1 MKKIITVIVL
11 CLALA
16 SCAKENSGG
25 TEPSTQDVSTSAAQE
40 TEVLSDFETETET
53 EIEKRSTA
61 EVNATPTAADPQET
75 KVTQKSVKSTQEE
88 RKTRTETTPKTTAV
102 PEPTVVKRGL
112 NARCSSCAINNVAR
126 TENPILL
133 LTILCVKMLR

>member
-53 EIEKRSTA
+53 EIEKQSTA
-61 EVNATPTAADPQET
+61 EVNATPTAADPQKT
-75 KVTQKSVKSTQEE
+75 KVTQKSVKPTQEE
-88 RKTRTETTPKTTAV
+88 RKTRTETSPKTTAV
-102 PEPTVVKRGL
+102 P
-112 NARCSSCAINNVAR
+112 
-126 TENPILL
+126 
-133 LTILCVKMLR
+133 

>member
-25 TEPSTQDVSTSAAQE
+25 TEISTQDVSTSAAQE

-53 EIEKRSTA
+53 EIEKQSTA
-61 EVNATPTAADPQET
+61 EVNAPPTL
-75 KVTQKSVKSTQEE
+75 K
-88 RKTRTETTPKTTAV
+88 
-102 PEPTVVKRGL
+102 KR
-112 NARCSSCAINNVAR
+112 R
-126 TENPILL
+126 
-133 LTILCVKMLR
+133 

>member
-40 TEVLSDFETETET
+40 TEVQSDSETETET
-53 EIEKRSTA
+53 EFEKQSTA
-61 EVNATPTAADPQET
+61 EVNATPTAASKNEGNA
-75 KVTQKSVKSTQEE
+75 KV
-88 RKTRTETTPKTTAV
+88 RKVYA
-102 PEPTVVKRGL
+102 RGKK
-112 NARCSSCAINNVAR
+112 NSDRDFA
-126 TENPILL
+126 
-133 LTILCVKMLR
+133 

>member
-53 EIEKRSTA
+53 EFEKQSTA
-61 EVNATPTAADPQET
+61 EVNATPTAADPQKT

-88 RKTRTETTPKTTAV
+88 RKTRTEDSPKTTAV
-102 PEPTVVKRGL
+102 PEPTVVKGFEREMLELCNQQRRANGKPDIAL
-112 NARCSSCAINNVAR
+112 NN
-126 TENPILL
+126 T
-133 LTILCVKMLR
+133 LR

>member
-40 TEVLSDFETETET
+40 TEVQSDSETETET
-53 EIEKRSTA
+53 EFEK
-61 EVNATPTAADPQET
+61 
-75 KVTQKSVKSTQEE
+75 
-88 RKTRTETTPKTTAV
+88 
-102 PEPTVVKRGL
+102 
-112 NARCSSCAINNVAR
+112 
-126 TENPILL
+126 
-133 LTILCVKMLR
+133 

>member
-1 MKKIITVIVL
+1 MIKIKKIITVIVL

-53 EIEKRSTA
+53 EIEKQSTA
-61 EVNATPTAADPQET
+61 EVNATPTAADPQKT
-75 KVTQKSVKSTQEE
+75 KVTQKSVKSHARGKEKLRQ
-88 RKTRTETTPKTTAV
+88 KTSPKTTAV
-102 PEPTVVKRGL
+102 PRADCRKGV
-112 NARCSSCAINNVAR
+112 
-126 TENPILL
+126 
-133 LTILCVKMLR
+133 

>member
-53 EIEKRSTA
+53 
-61 EVNATPTAADPQET
+61 VNG
-75 KVTQKSVKSTQEE
+75 
-88 RKTRTETTPKTTAV
+88 
-102 PEPTVVKRGL
+102 RG
-112 NARCSSCAINNVAR
+112 
-126 TENPILL
+126 
-133 LTILCVKMLR
+133 

>member
-53 EIEKRSTA
+53 EIEKQSTA
-61 EVNATPTAADPQET
+61 
-75 KVTQKSVKSTQEE
+75 KV
-88 RKTRTETTPKTTAV
+88 RKAYA
-102 PEPTVVKRGL
+102 RGKK
-112 NARCSSCAINNVAR
+112 NSDRDFA
-126 TENPILL
+126 
-133 LTILCVKMLR
+133 

>member
-1 MKKIITVIVL
+1 M

-53 EIEKRSTA
+53 EIEKQSTA
-61 EVNATPTAADPQET
+61 EVNAPPTAADPLKNEGNA
-75 KVTQKSVKSTQEE
+75 KD
-88 RKTRTETTPKTTAV
+88 RKAYA
-102 PEPTVVKRGL
+102 RGKK
-112 NARCSSCAINNVAR
+112 NSDRDFA
-126 TENPILL
+126 
-133 LTILCVKMLR
+133 